1 MSGRQSEIVSK
12 ALKMVGKGITP
23 YAAAKK
29 TGIAL
34 STIYRAIKRNQI
46 KTIEVK
52 NGQSSL

>member
-12 ALKMVGKGITP
+12 ALKMVDKGITP

-29 TGIAL
+29 LGIAL
-34 STIYRAIKRNQI
+34 STIYRAIKRNSI

-52 NGQSSL
+52 NG